1 MRSLIWIFSIL
12 FLMFVSSCRTTQKIE
27 RTMSEHL
34 VEVKDSINI
43 RDSVRITDKL
53 NVRDSV
59 RIKDSTVVV
68 LDEQGNVIRTELYR
82 ERERYR
88 DLEKDY
94 FLLQEQFHDIY
105 LKLQETRT
113 DTVYIEREQQLSK
126 WEQFRLNIGG
136 WVFGIIIITV
146 IIIIGWI
153 VYRFKKT
160 TTFAH

>member
-1 MRSLIWIFSIL
+1 MRSLIWILSIL
-12 FLMFVSSCRTTQKIE
+12 ILLSISSCRTTQQIE
-27 RTMSEHL
+27 NTKSEHL

-68 LDEQGNVIRTELYR
+68 VDEQGNVIRTELYR

-94 FLLQEQFHDIY
+94 SWLQEQYQNLY
-105 LKLQETRT
+105 LKHQETT
-113 DTVYIEREQQLSK
+113 ADTVYIEREQQLTR
-126 WEQFRLNIGG
+126 WQQLQLDIGG
-136 WVFGIIIITV
+136 WAMGGFIVMIIFLIFYIYV
-146 IIIIGWI
+146 KSG
-153 VYRFKKT
+153 K
-160 TTFAH
+160 

>member
-1 MRSLIWIFSIL
+1 MDSFHINPII
-12 FLMFVSSCRTTQKIE
+12 IE
-27 RTMSEHL
+27 NTKSEHL

-68 LDEQGNVIRTELYR
+68 VDEQGNVIRTELYR

-94 FLLQEQFHDIY
+94 SWLQEQYHELY
-105 LKLQETRT
+105 LKYQETTT
-113 DTVYIEREQQLSK
+113 DTVYIERERQLTK
-126 WEQFRLNIGG
+126 WEQFQLDIGG
-136 WVFGIIIITV
+136 WAMGSFIVAFIAFVV
-146 IIIIGWI
+146 IICC
-153 VYRFKKT
+153 KLK
-160 TTFAH
+160 